1 MKCRKLILVVLSLFT
16 PLLLMAQ
23 YDVKTYGAKG
33 DGITLDTRSIQKAI
47 DKAFENKGGTV
58 SVPAGV
64 YKIGTLILKDHINL
78 HLQAGAV
85 LLGSPDYKDY
95 IAVAQKMPSRS
106 KDLYAKYFMI
116 FAEDAKYIS
125 ITGSGVIHG
134 NGLKNFQEVR
144 PQNLRPFLMRLV
156 NCENVIIRDVQLL
169 ESANWTFHLLG
180 CKDVNIDGLVIEN
193 RARGNRDGL
202 DIDACQRVT
211 VSNSRFLTTDDAI
224 VLKATND
231 MFCQDISISNCI
243 MRTTGSAI
251 KIGTESNGGFKN
263 ITVNNCVFKD
273 VPNHA
278 GIELMTV
285 DGGMMQNILIQ
296 NIVMD
301 NVNTPIFIRLGNR
314 ARPYQAGQYV
324 TKIDEVKDI
333 QINNVSVTNA
343 KAPSSIMGMHSQK
356 IKNVSISNYTVN
368 YVWAQKPGPYN
379 KVPFAEF
386 LYPMSTMFK
395 NLPAYGL
402 YCRNVDGLHLQNIK
416 MYAAEKEGRP
426 ALVFDR
432 VNDLELLSVKAE
444 MKEKTSPMVYLR
456 NSDHITAG
464 FCASIGYS
472 KALFEAE
479 ANIGPAV
486 YLSNNVLQ
494 QQQDELIKTAA
505 LIDDTTFE
513 DFKTETRY
521 NVVKGKLI
529 KGIEAQTLSSQPLD
543 IKLNISHKGSIQLRL
558 LMLNESAKPQKVFV
572 KYLGIT
578 QEFYISWNE
587 WGWAPITLLK
597 EFDVNQQVN
606 FEITAGD
613 ENNGLKIAKA
623 YLLYQDVAITD

>member
-1 MKCRKLILVVLSLFT
+1 MKFTRLILVVLSSFF
-16 PLLLMAQ
+16 PLVLCAQ
-23 YDVKTYGAKG
+23 YDVKAFGAKG
-33 DGITLDTRSIQKAI
+33 DGLTSDTRAIQNAI
-47 DKAFENKGGTV
+47 DKACQNKGGMV

-64 YKIGTLILKDHINL
+64 YKIGTLILKDHVNL
-78 HLQAGAV
+78 HLQAGAM

-95 IAVAQKMPSRS
+95 TAIEQKMPSRT
-106 KDLYAKYFMI
+106 KDLYAKYAMI

-156 NCENVIIRDVQLL
+156 NCGNITIRDVQLQ
-169 ESANWTFHLLG
+169 ESANWTLHLLA

-202 DIDACQRVT
+202 DIDACERVT

-224 VLKATND
+224 VLKTTND
-231 MFCQDISISNCI
+231 GFCQDISISNCI

-251 KIGTESNGGFKN
+251 KIGTESNSGFKN
-263 ITVNNCVFKD
+263 ITVSNCVFKD

-324 TKIDEVKDI
+324 SKIAEVKDI
-333 QINNVSVTNA
+333 QINNVSVRNA
-343 KAPSSIMGMHSQK
+343 KSPSSIMGMHSQK

-368 YVWAQKPGPYN
+368 YLWTQKPGPYN

-416 MYAAEKEGRP
+416 MYAAEKESRP
-426 ALVFDR
+426 AFAFDR
-432 VNDLELLSVKAE
+432 VNDLELLSLKAE
-444 MKEKTSPMVYLR
+444 IKEKASPMVYLR
-456 NSDHITAG
+456 NSDRVTAS

-479 ANIGPAV
+479 ANVGAAL

-494 QQQDELIKTAA
+494 QQQDELLKTAA
-505 LIDDTTFE
+505 LADETTFE
-513 DFKTETRY
+513 DFKTETKY
-521 NVVKGKLI
+521 SVAGGTLI
-529 KGIEAQTLSSQPLD
+529 KGIAGQALSNKPLD
-543 IKLNISHKGSIQLRL
+543 VKLNISHKGGIQLRL
-558 LMLNESAKPQKVFV
+558 LMLNEAAQAQKVIV

-587 WGWAPITLLK
+587 WGWAPITLLRQ
-597 EFDVNQQVN
+597 FDENQQVN

-613 ENNGLKIAKA
+613 ENSGLKIAKA

>member
-1 MKCRKLILVVLSLFT
+1 MKFILVVLSLFI
-16 PLLLMAQ
+16 PVMLYAQ
-23 YDVKTYGAKG
+23 YDVKAFGAKG
-33 DGITLDTRSIQKAI
+33 DGVALDTRAIQNAI
-47 DKAFENKGGTV
+47 DKAFENKGGMV

-78 HLQAGAV
+78 HLQAGAM

-95 IAVAQKMPSRS
+95 TAVAQKMPSRS

-144 PQNLRPFLMRLV
+144 PQNLRPYLMRLV
-156 NCENVIIRDVQLL
+156 NCENIIIRDVQLL
-169 ESANWTFHLLG
+169 ESANWTFHLLA

-202 DIDACQRVT
+202 DIDACERVT

-231 MFCQDISISNCI
+231 MLCQDISISNCV

-263 ITVNNCVFKD
+263 ITVSNCVFKD

-324 TKIDEVKDI
+324 NKIDEVKDI

-343 KAPSSIMGMHSQK
+343 KSPSSIMGMHSQK

-402 YCRNVDGLHLQNIK
+402 YCRNVDGLHLQNVK
-416 MYAAEKEGRP
+416 MYAAEKESRP

-432 VNDLELLSVKAE
+432 VNDLELFSVKAE
-444 MKEKTSPMVYLR
+444 IKEKTSPMVYLR
-456 NSDHITAG
+456 NSDRIMAS
-464 FCASIGYS
+464 FCTSMGYS

-479 ANIGPAV
+479 DNMGTAV

-494 QQQDELIKTAA
+494 GQQVELVKTSAVT
-505 LIDDTTFE
+505 DDSTFE
-513 DFKTETRY
+513 DFKTETKY
-521 NVVKGKLI
+521 SVTKGTLI
-529 KGIEAQTLSSQPLD
+529 KGVNGAALSNKPLAV
-543 IKLNISHKGSIQLRL
+543 KLNISHKGGIQLRL
-558 LMLNESAKPQKVFV
+558 LMLNESTIPQKVV
-572 KYLGIT
+572 VRYLGIT
-578 QEFYISWNE
+578 QEFYISWKE

-597 EFDVNQQVN
+597 EFDENQQVN

-613 ENNGLKIAKA
+613 ESSGLKIAKA
-623 YLLYQDVAITD
+623 YLLYHDVAITD